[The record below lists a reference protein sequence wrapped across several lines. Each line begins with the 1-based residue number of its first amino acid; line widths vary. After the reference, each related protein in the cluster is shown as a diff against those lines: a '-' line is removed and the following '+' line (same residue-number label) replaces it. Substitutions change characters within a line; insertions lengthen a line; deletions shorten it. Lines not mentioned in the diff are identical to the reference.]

1 MSPHKFR
8 IAPRVALAAAML
20 AILAGCASMP
30 VTSMVRL
37 ARTDF
42 STVDPAQLRVAVKLP
57 QGISPRRDRVR
68 LVFTATI
75 DGVPQKQEFVLADLA
90 DPGELSRLRADV
102 IPGFTIHGFRLAPAD
117 IPRLA
122 AFRADLLARKK
133 AGAHGSMSLSV
144 AADACRVGALP
155 DTVLLTTYLRTEQ
168 DSDFY
173 PLLDDVDLLK
183 AIPGKDG
190 AELLPPCG

>member
-1 MSPHKFR
+1 MSPNEFR
-8 IAPRVALAAAML
+8 TGLAAASAAAML
-20 AILAGCASMP
+20 VILTGCASMP

-68 LVFTATI
+68 LVLTATI

-90 DPGELSRLRADV
+90 DPGELARLRGDLA
-102 IPGFTIHGFRLAPAD
+102 PRFAIHGFRLAPAD
-117 IPRLA
+117 VPRLSD
-122 AFRADLLARKK
+122 FRADMLARKK

-155 DTVLLTTYLRTEQ
+155 EAVPITTYLRTEQ
-168 DSDFY
+168 DGDFF
-173 PLLDDVDLLK
+173 PLVQGVDLLK
-183 AIPGKDG
+183 ALPGKDG
-190 AELLPPCG
+190 EELLPPCG

>member
-1 MSPHKFR
+1 
-8 IAPRVALAAAML
+8 
-20 AILAGCASMP
+20 MP

-68 LVFTATI
+68 LVLTATV
-75 DGVPQKQEFVLADLA
+75 DGMPQKQEFVLADLA
-90 DPGELSRLRADV
+90 DLADAGELARLRSDV
-102 IPGFTIHGFRLAPAD
+102 ASGYAVHGFRLTPAD
-117 IPRLA
+117 VPRLL

-133 AGAHGSMSLSV
+133 AGAHGSMTLAV

-155 DTVLLTTYLRTEQ
+155 DTVPLTTYLRTEQ

-173 PLLDDVDLLK
+173 PLMRDVDLLK
-183 AIPGKDG
+183 AIPGRNG

>member
-1 MSPHKFR
+1 
-8 IAPRVALAAAML
+8 ML
-20 AILAGCASMP
+20 TILAGCASMP

-57 QGISPRRDRVR
+57 QGIFPRRDRVR
-68 LVFTATI
+68 LVFMATI

-90 DPGELSRLRADV
+90 DPGELARLRGDLAS
-102 IPGFTIHGFRLAPAD
+102 GFAIHGFRLAPAD
-117 IPRLA
+117 VPRLSG
-122 AFRADLLARKK
+122 FRADMLARKK

-155 DTVLLTTYLRTEQ
+155 DAVPVTTYLRTEQ
-168 DSDFY
+168 DGDFF
-173 PLLDDVDLLK
+173 PLVRDVDLRK
-183 AIPGKDG
+183 ALPDKEG
-190 AELLPPCG
+190 AELLPPCR